1 MFNMREGGKDIGDKI
16 LTTPDLK
23 ELLATSLPGITQFMQ
38 HDLKTR
44 YFSHHNK
51 YASLYSYSIVNINKS
66 TLLLT
71 VLASCNLN
79 IVVCLY
85 PFLKGSY

>member
-1 MFNMREGGKDIGDKI
+1 MFNMRKGGKDIGDKI

-23 ELLATSLPGITQFMQ
+23 ELLATRDYPVYA
-38 HDLKTR
+38 TR
-44 YFSHHNK
+44 FENTCYFSHHNN

-71 VLASCNLN
+71 VLAT
-79 IVVCLY
+79 
-85 PFLKGSY
+85 